1 MKPKGWGK
9 ESPFTVV
16 ALAEDFAGTIVVVS
30 SEPLGFERLS
40 SFSPLS
46 ASGERAR
53 FLEVLR
59 DEAAALVDRAF
70 LLLVIGPGGMF
81 PPLNNLSPVRTNLI
95 QI

>member
-1 MKPKGWGK
+1 MKPKTEGQ
-9 ESPFTVV
+9 SSFTVV
-16 ALAEDFAGTIVVVS
+16 ALAEDLAGTTVVVS

-40 SFSPLS
+40 LFSPLL

-70 LLLVIGPGGMF
+70 LIGPGGMF
-81 PPLNNLSPVRTNLI
+81 PPLNNWSPVRTDLI
-95 QI
+95 QT